1 MIVVISDQNN
11 SIFTKI
17 IKAKLMTLAP
27 HQDVVEISDPIGYGD
42 VYTASYVIERFAS
55 YMSKGTIF
63 LSVVDGLNDGARI
76 PIALLTKD
84 EKIFLG
90 FDNGTLTATI
100 ERFGIHQIRRVETS
114 NGFPMSIIESTLK
127 VLTPIAAKLSLDME
141 FSQVGDLYMTYYSLK
156 HKASKTLK
164 DAVEGEVSFIS
175 EFGNVETN
183 IPFDFL
189 TKIGVEVGDE
199 IKINKKS
206 VLVTD
211 DERDG
216 ENNELILRK
225 GIGGYI
231 EILSKSSRAE
241 KVLKAYPREKL
252 RLEVSI

>member
-1 MIVVISDQNN
+1 MIVIISDQNN
-11 SIFTKI
+11 GIFTKI
-17 IKAKLMTLAP
+17 IKAKLMALAP

-55 YMSKGTIF
+55 YMPKGTIF

-90 FDNGTLTATI
+90 FDNGTFTAAI
-100 ERFGIHQIRRVETS
+100 ERFEIHQIRRIETS
-114 NGFPMSIIESTLK
+114 NGFPMSIIESALK
-127 VLTPIAAKLSLDME
+127 VLTPIAAKLSLGME

-156 HKASKTLK
+156 HKPHKILK
-164 DAVEGEVSFIS
+164 DAVEGEISFIS
-175 EFGNVETN
+175 KCGDIETD
-183 IPFDFL
+183 IPFDSL
-189 TKIGVEVGDE
+189 AKIGVEVGDE

-216 ENNELILRK
+216 ESNKLILRK

-231 EILSKSSRAE
+231 EILSKSSRAQE
-241 KVLKAYPREKL
+241 VLKAHSREKL
-252 RLEVSI
+252 RLEVSA

>member
-1 MIVVISDQNN
+1 MIVLISDQNN
-11 SIFTKI
+11 NIFTKI
-17 IKAKLMTLAP
+17 VKANLMTLAP

-55 YMSKGTIF
+55 YMPKGTIF
-63 LSVVDGLNDGARI
+63 LTVIDGLNDGARI

-90 FDNGTLTATI
+90 FDNGALTATI

-114 NGFPMSIIESTLK
+114 NGFPMSIMESTLK

-141 FSQVGDLYMTYYSLK
+141 FDRVGDLYMTYYSLK
-156 HKASKTLK
+156 HKPPKMLK
-164 DAVEGEVSFIS
+164 DAVEGEIAFIN
-175 EFGNVETN
+175 EFGSVETN

-189 TKIGVEVGDE
+189 FKIGVEVGDE
-199 IKINKKS
+199 IKIDKKS

-216 ENNELILRK
+216 ENNELILHE

-241 KVLKAYPREKL
+241 EVLKVRSREKL
-252 RLEVSI
+252 RLEVPA